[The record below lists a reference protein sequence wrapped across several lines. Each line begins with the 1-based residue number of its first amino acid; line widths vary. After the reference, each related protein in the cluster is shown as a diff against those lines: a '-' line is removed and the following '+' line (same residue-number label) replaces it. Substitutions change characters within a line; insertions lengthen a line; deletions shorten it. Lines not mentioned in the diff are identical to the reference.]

1 MTLAISA
8 LKNLFP
14 LHTKTQDYQ
23 LSIPMYSS
31 ECRNVDFL
39 FFVLLYFLFF
49 HFEEVTHVDKWNH
62 IGN

>member
-8 LKNLFP
+8 LKNIFP

-31 ECRNVDFL
+31 KCRNVDFL
-39 FFVLLYFLFF
+39 FFVLLYFYFF
-49 HFEEVTHVDKWNH
+49 HFEEVT
-62 IGN
+62 